1 MKVLYFLSLL
11 SILLFS
17 ASCSPQ
23 PKSVAEQDALDEVK
37 RTIRLGADPHSVELG
52 RYLNAA
58 IRNGYISVV
67 YCLLDAGVP
76 IPIYAMRDA
85 CSNLELLKLLHKR
98 GAKGENEALYAAAS
112 HGYSESVEYL
122 VSIGATNLDEA
133 MKTASS
139 SLICIEEI
147 IIQYRNYEKLRRFG
161 KYSAEEARLIF
172 SKIVKFLLQ
181 KGASPTANTIC
192 WSIKADDIDLF
203 KRLLARCYPAKLL
216 KRKIFLRSM
225 DFQPLQEA
233 LAEALNSNGKHR
245 NEIIQIL
252 MEYPQDFYRKS
263 YYAALERK
271 EFAIAK
277 KLLQKYERDKNEDF
291 KTLVNYTLPVAV
303 KHSQKE
309 LIRLLLQKGGGNL
322 GLDRYSLRAE
332 SQHLLEKA
340 IKNNDP
346 GMLELLLIAGFS
358 FNDFSSGEI
367 LLYAIKTNNVKIL
380 SVMLEA
386 GISPA
391 GGELVTAYERGNKEI
406 LHLLMHH
413 HFDISKIRK
422 NFFLKKELTKAMY
435 ASAEKNDV
443 TAVLFFL
450 TAGADIFWRSE
461 RKKVPLYTSVSDRNK
476 ACKKLLSD
484 ANLIYETATAY
495 LQALRKRDEDAARKL
510 FVEGDFDAKGK
521 YKYYFWREQEILVQ
535 NKYHNLRIKNILQFD
550 RCKLSDDTA
559 KMYIQQTLVSS
570 LPEIPWVVRLK
581 KINNVWYISNI
592 ADLSVSESD
601 NKKIEQLAKNVPE
614 RPVAFEIIG
623 LPGTENDGLLVHDLI
638 LEFNKII
645 INDHP
650 INRIN
655 SELQKSKSS
664 FTVVYAARLSNGK
677 YIFTRHT
684 YRHGFPKV
692 SFRPIL
698 LPKDKKEKL
707 INEFVRFKV
716 RETEILPPHTLR
728 LYQRANAHYK
738 KGEIKEAVR
747 LLSLYG
753 MLRYPQVKWLLG
765 NILYRQKG
773 YELRGRKLCIAA
785 WNEVQYHPV
794 KK

>member
-37 RTIRLGADPHSVELG
+37 RTIRLGADPHSLKLR

-58 IRNGYISVV
+58 IRDEYISVV
-67 YCLLDAGVP
+67 HCLLDAGVP
-76 IPIYAMRDA
+76 IPIDAMENV

-133 MKTASS
+133 MEKAYSR
-139 SLICIEEI
+139 LLE
-147 IIQYRNYEKLRRFG
+147 YEKYRRYG
-161 KYSAEEARLIF
+161 DYSAEKAHPKF
-172 SKIVKFLLQ
+172 SKIVKFLFQ
-181 KGASPTANTIC
+181 KGAKPTTDTIRRA
-192 WSIKADDIDLF
+192 IKADDIVFF
-203 KRLLARCYPAKLL
+203 KRLLARCYPKKLL
-216 KRKIFLRSM
+216 KHKVFLRSM
-225 DFQPLQEA
+225 DFHPLQEA

-245 NEIIQIL
+245 NEMIQIL
-252 MEYPQDFYRKS
+252 MEYPQVFDINS
-263 YYAALERK
+263 YFAALKRK
-271 EFAIAK
+271 EFAIAEI
-277 KLLQKYERDKNEDF
+277 LLQKYDRDKNE
-291 KTLVNYTLPVAV
+291 KYIEKRLVYETLPVAV
-303 KHSQKE
+303 EHRQKE
-309 LIRLLLQKGGGNL
+309 LIRLLFQKVGGNL
-322 GLDRYSLRAE
+322 GSNKYFSRGH

-340 IKNNDP
+340 VKNNDP
-346 GMLELLLIAGFS
+346 GLLELLLFVGFS
-358 FNDFSSGEI
+358 FDVFKSDEI
-367 LLYAIKTNNVKIL
+367 LLHAIKTNDPKMVNL
-380 SVMLEA
+380 LLNA
-386 GISPA
+386 GIQFTS
-391 GGELVTAYERGNKEI
+391 GELAAAVQNNSREIIDLLLAY
-406 LHLLMHH
+406 
-413 HFDISKIRK
+413 HFAPAKIRD
-422 NFFLKKELTKAMY
+422 NNYLKQELTEAMLV
-435 ASAEKNDV
+435 SAEKNDV
-443 TAVLFFL
+443 RAVHFFL
-450 TAGADIFWRSE
+450 TSGAYIFRRSE
-461 RKKVPLYTSVSDRNK
+461 RKKVPLYTFVSEQNK

-495 LQALRKRDEDAARKL
+495 LQALRKRDEDAARKM

-521 YKYYFWREQEILVQ
+521 YKYYFWREQRILVH
-535 NKYHNLRIKNILQFD
+535 KKDHYERIQNILQLD
-550 RCKLSDDTA
+550 RCKISDDTA

-570 LPEIPWVVRLK
+570 LPKIQWVVRLK

-650 INRIN
+650 INKIN

-664 FTVVYAARLSNGK
+664 FTVVYTARLSNGK

-684 YRHGFPKV
+684 YRNGFPKV
-692 SFRPIL
+692 SFHPIL

-716 RETEILPPHTLR
+716 REIEILPPHTLR

-747 LLSLYG
+747 ILTLYG

-785 WNEVQYHPV
+785 WNEVQYLPA